1 MIFQRSN
8 LHIEEDFIMMYKII
22 VETAV
27 YVEADSKCAKCCI
40 YCDEKSHCEY
50 VCEIVA
56 VEGKDENFI
65 AANCI
70 NAYDE

>member
-1 MIFQRSN
+1 MIKCLMDTSVPQ
-8 LHIEEDFIMMYKII
+8 
-22 VETAV
+22 
-27 YVEADSKCAKCCI
+27 DSKCAKCCI

-50 VCEIVA
+50 VCKMVA